1 MIRIGL
7 LLMLILIMTGCA
19 KYTPVYDP
27 TSSQSKAYFDDLQ
40 ECRFLIEEQ
49 SSGWEYGYYEM
60 RMVSRCMTGRGYS
73 ILNGE

>member
-7 LLMLILIMTGCA
+7 LFLLLTGCSS
-19 KYTPVYDP
+19 YLPVYDP
-27 TSSQSKAYFDDLQ
+27 TSSASHSYFDDLQ

-49 SSGWEYGYYEM
+49 SSSWEYGYYEV
-60 RMVSRCMTGRGYS
+60 RMVSRCMTNRGYA